1 MCRLYG
7 VSASGYYAWR
17 ERAPSERSRADA
29 RLLEQIRREHAVSR
43 ETYGSPRVH
52 AALGRQGEPVGRR
65 RVERLM
71 REYGIRGR
79 CAGLYRRM
87 LGMGRFFRREGDC
100 NRVADRPISAPNQVW
115 VGDVTYL
122 KVRGQWRYLATP

>member
-17 ERAPSERSRADA
+17 GRAPSERSGGDA
-29 RLLEQIRREHAVSR
+29 ALLEQIRHEHAVSR
-43 ETYGSPRVH
+43 ESYGSSRVH
-52 AALGRQGEPVGRR
+52 AALGRQGEQVGRR

-79 CAGLYRRM
+79 CAGL
-87 LGMGRFFRREGDC
+87 
-100 NRVADRPISAPNQVW
+100 
-115 VGDVTYL
+115 
-122 KVRGQWRYLATP
+122 